1 MANTTKKATSNTT
14 TAKATTTKAKQA
26 PKREPERELDW
37 RAIGIVKEHR
47 SAKQRGQRRIERLKL
62 EFTAYTASAF
72 IMGAS
77 IGIMIFTW
85 LH

>member
-1 MANTTKKATSNTT
+1 MANTTTKKATSNTT
-14 TAKATTTKAKQA
+14 TAKATSAKKAPA
-26 PKREPERELDW
+26 KREPERELDW

-47 SAKQRGQRRIERLKL
+47 SARQRGKRRIERLKL

-77 IGIMIFTW
+77 IGIMVFNW

>member
-1 MANTTKKATSNTT
+1 MANTTKKATTTT

-77 IGIMIFTW
+77 IGIMVFNW

>member
-1 MANTTKKATSNTT
+1 MANTTKKATTT
-14 TAKATTTKAKQA
+14 TTTKAATTKAKQA
-26 PKREPERELDW
+26 AKKAPERELDW

-47 SAKQRGQRRIERLKL
+47 SARQRGKRKIDRIKARYL
-62 EFTAYTASAF
+62 AYSTSAF

>member
-1 MANTTKKATSNTT
+1 MANTTKKATTTT

-47 SAKQRGQRRIERLKL
+47 SARQRGKRRIERLKL

-77 IGIMIFTW
+77 VGIMVFNW

>member
-1 MANTTKKATSNTT
+1 MANTTKKATTST
-14 TAKATTTKAKQA
+14 TAKAATTKAQQA
-26 PKREPERELDW
+26 AKKATERELDW

-47 SAKQRGQRRIERLKL
+47 SARQRGKRKIDRIKARYL
-62 EFTAYTASAF
+62 AYSTSAF

>member
-1 MANTTKKATSNTT
+1 MANTTTKKATTT

-26 PKREPERELDW
+26 PAKREPERELDW

-47 SAKQRGQRRIERLKL
+47 SARQRGKRRIERLKL

-77 IGIMIFTW
+77 VGIMVFNW

>member
-1 MANTTKKATSNTT
+1 MANTKKATSNTT
-14 TAKATTTKAKQA
+14 TAKATSAKKA
-26 PKREPERELDW
+26 PERELDW

-47 SAKQRGQRRIERLKL
+47 SARQRGKRKIDRIKARYL
-62 EFTAYTASAF
+62 AYSTSAF